1 MSESNG
7 YSAGWHRILNGKVGD
22 FLSQQGIPSLLL
34 FGILWAMVVYVPD
47 TVKHMFDAS
56 QSAEVEKIRMLTDA
70 YHQDQARD
78 KEERD
83 RIHQD
88 RQRLLEELFRLRG
101 VAGSPLVPREPFE

>member
-1 MSESNG
+1 MSNANG
-7 YSAGWHRILNGKVGD
+7 QFSGWQRLLNGRLGE
-22 FLSQQGIPSLLL
+22 FIAQQGLPSLLL

-56 QSAEVEKIRMLTDA
+56 QSAEVEKIRMLTEA
-70 YHQDQARD
+70 YQQDQDRD

-88 RQRLLEELFRLRG
+88 RQRLLEELFRMRG
-101 VAGSPLVPREPFE
+101 MVGSPLLPQEPFE